1 MAKLYGDFVWWVE
14 LMHSGRRRSQGT
26 GRQVDTLRTTPIH
39 QWDFLGSYISH
50 NSFANAFAPQLNDLS
65 QKGCQQKDGHTKRRR
80 SCGTSSA
87 FWGSRFLEARC
98 SSNTDYYLVT
108 LEKFLTWLSLHGLG
122 YKIWKTTSARPVYL
136 DRLWG
141 SRKNES
147 YLKTIKNFKN
157 VRHDECG
164 GDDVDESLYAGW
176 VSRGMCTQICPE
188 PINENRLRE
197 PDTWWHWRWG
207 KGLQPQVQHL
217 VGTQGK
223 GTRIIQ
229 VSTQPPCHLFR
240 KWQQSMT

>member
-1 MAKLYGDFVWWVE
+1 MGWVSDGQALRGLCLMSRAHALWSLPISGNRQTGWYTQNNTYSSVRFPWKLHFTQQLCKCLRPTAQRSEPERVSAKV
-14 LMHSGRRRSQGT
+14 
-26 GRQVDTLRTTPIH
+26 
-39 QWDFLGSYISH
+39 
-50 NSFANAFAPQLNDLS
+50 
-65 QKGCQQKDGHTKRRR
+65 KDGRTKRRR

-87 FWGSRFLEARC
+87 CWGSRFLEARC
-98 SSNTDYYLVT
+98 SSITGYYLVT
-108 LEKFLTWLSLHGLG
+108 LEKFLTWLSLHCLG

-141 SRKNES
+141 SRKTES

-197 PDTWWHWRWG
+197 PDTW
-207 KGLQPQVQHL
+207 
-217 VGTQGK
+217 
-223 GTRIIQ
+223 
-229 VSTQPPCHLFR
+229 
-240 KWQQSMT
+240 